1 MANEQETQ
9 SPSTPDES
17 AVAAP
22 SPAPRRREQPVIW
35 PGNVPS
41 QAQALEVLRGRLSL
55 AVSLPGARKLLEKLT
70 QPEREALLVDG
81 QADALREALVARWRL
96 MAARDLLLTAGGKVD
111 SVALN
116 ALLAEVD
123 RALEALRAATPST
136 PELGLA
142 MDRTW
147 ETLTQEAVDFSSD
160 VKAASSQQP
169 VAPSPAPVVPHRPSI
184 TGKMSFDTE
193 KPEQAGRRKQKQFL
207 QLAALALVVLAVGA
221 YHFASMPRSQPS
233 NQVGAPNDTLISTDA
248 KTGTQVVRST
258 RVGPASAELQAWLEQ
273 QKAKGLQVKE
283 LDPGS
288 WLISPAQ
295 AAPAT
300 AGNGSP

>member
-1 MANEQETQ
+1 M
-9 SPSTPDES
+9 
-17 AVAAP
+17 
-22 SPAPRRREQPVIW
+22 EQPATW

-96 MAARDLLLTAGGKVD
+96 AAARDLRLTAGSKVD
-111 SVALN
+111 SVALD

-123 RALEALRAATPST
+123 RALEALRAAAPTT

-142 MDRTW
+142 MDRTS
-147 ETLTQEAVDFSSD
+147 ETLAQEAVDFSSD
-160 VKAASSQQP
+160 VRAASSQQP
-169 VAPSPAPVVPHRPSI
+169 VAPAPVVPHRPSM
-184 TGKMSFDTE
+184 TGKVSFDTE
-193 KPEQAGRRKQKQFL
+193 KPEQARRRRKLQFL
-207 QLAALALVVLAVGA
+207 QLAALAVVALAVGA

-233 NQVGAPNDTLISTDA
+233 NQAGAPNDTLISTDA

-258 RVGPASAELQAWLEQ
+258 RLGPASPELQAWLEQ

-283 LDPGS
+283 LDPGT

-295 AAPAT
+295 PAPVT

>member
-1 MANEQETQ
+1 MANDQENPP
-9 SPSTPDES
+9 PSTPDES
-17 AVAAP
+17 AAAVP
-22 SPAPRRREQPVIW
+22 SPAPRKREQPATW

-96 MAARDLLLTAGGKVD
+96 AAARDLRLTAGGKVD
-111 SVALN
+111 SAALD

-123 RALEALRAATPST
+123 RALESLRAVTPST

-147 ETLTQEAVDFSSD
+147 ETLTQEAVDFFND
-160 VKAASSQQP
+160 VKAASNPPP
-169 VAPSPAPVVPHRPSI
+169 VAPAPTPAVPHRPSL
-184 TGKMSFDTE
+184 TGKMSFNTE
-193 KPEQAGRRKQKQFL
+193 KPEQAGRRKKLQFL
-207 QLAALALVVLAVGA
+207 QLAVLALVALAAGA
-221 YHFASMPRSQPS
+221 YHFSSAPRSQPS
-233 NQVGAPNDTLISTDA
+233 NQAGAPNDTLISTDA

-258 RVGPASAELQAWLEQ
+258 RVGPASPELQAWLEQ

-283 LDPGS
+283 LDPGT
-288 WLISPAQ
+288 WLLSPAQ

-300 AGNGSP
+300 ADTGSP